1 MNTGKTNNKNKKSQK
16 IKIKRFLQKK
26 KLLKKM
32 EKKIISF
39 TLMKRICKNMLIKIK
54 FRFKKIIFLTLII
67 HQINCIKQKKIK
79 IKL

>member
-67 HQINCIKQKKIK
+67 H
-79 IKL
+79 